1 MDRVEIALLIRR
13 TLDDYADIL
22 AKVKDRQVERIYQD
36 ETGHYE
42 LMLIGWEG
50 WRRIHGCVLHIDL
63 IDGKIWIQQDG
74 TEYGIAADFLEAGVT
89 KEEIV
94 LGFQP
99 PGKRP
104 YTGFAVN

>member
-13 TLDDYADIL
+13 TLDDYADLL

-50 WRRIHGCVLHIDL
+50 WRRIHGCILHIDL

-104 YTGFAVN
+104 YTGFAVD

>member
-13 TLDDYADIL
+13 TLDDYADLL

-50 WRRIHGCVLHIDL
+50 WRRIHGCILHIDL

-99 PGKRP
+99 RGKRP
-104 YTGFAVN
+104 YTGFAVD

>member
-104 YTGFAVN
+104 YTGFAVD